1 MIQINLLEARMKEQN
16 VWYKD
21 LANAI
26 NMSYQVLKGRCWG
39 RTDFTR
45 AEILKI
51 KNYLNLT
58 VEQVLEIFFLE
69 Q

>member
-1 MIQINLLEARMKEQN
+1 MIQVNLLEARMKEKN

-21 LANAI
+21 LAKAI

-45 AEILKI
+45 KEIMAIKDYLKLSI
-51 KNYLNLT
+51 
-58 VEQVLEIFFLE
+58 EQTLEIFF
-69 Q
+69 

>member
-1 MIQINLLEARMKEQN
+1 MIHVNLLEARMKEKN

-21 LANAI
+21 LAKAI

-45 AEILKI
+45 KEIIDI
-51 KNYLNLT
+51 KNYLELSI
-58 VEQVLEIFFLE
+58 EQTLEIFF
-69 Q
+69 

>member
-1 MIQINLLEARMKEQN
+1 MIQVNLLEARMKEKN

-21 LANAI
+21 LAKAI

-45 AEILKI
+45 KEIIKI
-51 KNYLNLT
+51 MEFLGLSM
-58 VEQVLEIFFLE
+58 EQTIEIFF
-69 Q
+69 